1 MGGDFSASYYDGT
14 CRPTGMTTGD
24 LETRTSSDHSSAS
37 ETGSASSA
45 PSSGTDE
52 YLTAYQWAKKF

>member
-1 MGGDFSASYYDGT
+1 
-14 CRPTGMTTGD
+14 MTTGD